1 MQRRPCSPGLSPVEL
16 EDCLEELL
24 KFTLQSHINGT
35 LDVDHDL
42 GFPTDFSSHLLNH
55 NDRPD
60 VSRLYKDLVSAL
72 LKSVSEASC
81 GSLDDLE
88 DKEECNE
95 IAEGRAELV
104 NASAFTHIID

>member
-55 NDRPD
+55 NDRPGTEIQIMNPYFLIFGND
-60 VSRLYKDLVSAL
+60 SR
-72 LKSVSEASC
+72 
-81 GSLDDLE
+81 
-88 DKEECNE
+88 N
-95 IAEGRAELV
+95 
-104 NASAFTHIID
+104 